1 MTCCEIF
8 ISLISIMHVILS
20 WKTSFFLYDVSWKR
34 IFAKKKKTSTGEGTD
49 LFWLSSLAEVLN
61 L

>member
-1 MTCCEIF
+1 
-8 ISLISIMHVILS
+8 MHVILP
-20 WKTSFFLYDVSWKR
+20 WKTSFFLYEVSWKR
-34 IFAKKKKTSTGEGTD
+34 IFAKKKKKKTSTGEGTD